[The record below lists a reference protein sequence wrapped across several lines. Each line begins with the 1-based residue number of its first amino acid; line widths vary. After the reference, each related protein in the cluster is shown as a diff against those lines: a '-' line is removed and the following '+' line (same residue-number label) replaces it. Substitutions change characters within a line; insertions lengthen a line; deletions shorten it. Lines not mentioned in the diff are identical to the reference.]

1 MNLNKNF
8 IKHCKDKKYEVNKN
22 QLDVIDNLKNYY
34 KKNFNQSLIS
44 KIFKKIN
51 NKLGFYLVGD
61 VGVGK
66 TMILNFF
73 LKNLIKIK

>member
-73 LKNLIKIK
+73 FKEFDKKK